1 MVTQLQILNYKKSLV
16 LKNRFRK
23 YLPVVV
29 DIETGGFDPASNA
42 ILEIAITLIE
52 EENKKLIV
60 GETFRHHIIP
70 FEGSIVEKESLEFT
84 KINLDHPLRNAVTE
98 SEALNDLFKIINKA
112 KNKYECSRAILV
124 GHNAHFDNS
133 FLTESLKRN
142 NIKKTPFHK
151 FSVIDT
157 VSLGVL
163 ATGQTVLARICDKL
177 NIDYDN
183 DEAHSAAYDT
193 VVTAQVFCSILN
205 KYDS

>member
-1 MVTQLQILNYKKSLV
+1 MVTLPQIQNYKKSLV

-29 DIETGGFDPASNA
+29 DIETGGFDPEKNA

-52 EENKKLIV
+52 EENDKFYP
-60 GETFRHHIIP
+60 GETFRYHINP
-70 FEGSIVEKESLEFT
+70 FEGSIVEKESLDFT
-84 KINLDHPLRNAVTE
+84 KIKLDHPLRNAVDE
-98 SEALNDLFKIINKA
+98 LEALNDLFKIINRT

-124 GHNAHFDNS
+124 GHNAHFDKS
-133 FLTESLKRN
+133 FLDASVIRN

-163 ATGQTVLARICDKL
+163 ATGQTVLARICEHL
-177 NIDYDN
+177 SVNYDN

-193 VVTAQVFCSILN
+193 GVTAKVFCKIVNSFDN
-205 KYDS
+205 

>member
-1 MVTQLQILNYKKSLV
+1 MVTQPQILNYKKSLV

-29 DIETGGFDPASNA
+29 DIETGGFDPTSNA

-60 GETFRHHIIP
+60 GETFRHHIVP

-163 ATGQTVLARICDKL
+163 ATGQTVLARICEKL

>member
-1 MVTQLQILNYKKSLV
+1 M

-29 DIETGGFDPASNA
+29 DIETGGFDPDINA

-52 EENKKLIV
+52 EEKGILV
-60 GETFRHHIIP
+60 PGDTFRHHINP

-84 KINLDHPLRNAVTE
+84 KIKLDHPLRNAIE
-98 SEALNDLFKIINKA
+98 EAEALNDLFKIINKA

-124 GHNAHFDNS
+124 GHNAHFDKS
-133 FLTESLKRN
+133 FLDSSVNRN
-142 NIKKTPFHK
+142 KIKKTPFHK

-163 ATGQTVLARICDKL
+163 ATGQTVLARICDEL
-177 NIDYDN
+177 SIDYDN

-193 VVTAQVFCSILN
+193 KVTAEVFCRIIN
-205 KYDS
+205 KFDS

>member
-1 MVTQLQILNYKKSLV
+1 V

-29 DIETGGFDPASNA
+29 DIETGGFDPEKNA

-52 EENKKLIV
+52 EENDKFYP
-60 GETFRHHIIP
+60 GETFRYHINP
-70 FEGSIVEKESLEFT
+70 FEGSIVEKESLDFT
-84 KINLDHPLRNAVTE
+84 KIKLDHPLRNAVDE
-98 SEALNDLFKIINKA
+98 LEALNDLFKIINRT

-124 GHNAHFDNS
+124 GHNAHFDKS
-133 FLTESLKRN
+133 FLDASVIRN

-163 ATGQTVLARICDKL
+163 ATGQTVLARICEHL
-177 NIDYDN
+177 SVNYDN

-193 VVTAQVFCSILN
+193 GVTAEVFCKIINSFDN
-205 KYDS
+205 

>member
-1 MVTQLQILNYKKSLV
+1 M

-29 DIETGGFDPASNA
+29 DIETGGFDPELNA

-52 EENKKLIV
+52 EQDNKFVV
-60 GETFRHHIIP
+60 GETYRHHINP
-70 FEGSIVEKESLEFT
+70 FENSIIEKESLDFT
-84 KINLDHPLRNAVTE
+84 KIKLDHPLRNAIDE
-98 SEALNDLFKIINKA
+98 KDAIKDIFKIINKI

-124 GHNAHFDNS
+124 GHNAHFDMS
-133 FLTESLKRN
+133 FLDAAVKRN

-163 ATGQTVLARICDKL
+163 ATGQTVLARICDQL
-177 NIDYDN
+177 GIDYDN
-183 DEAHSAAYDT
+183 DQAHSAAYDT
-193 VVTAQVFCSILN
+193 LVTAKVFCAIFNS
-205 KYDS
+205 YDN

>member
-1 MVTQLQILNYKKSLV
+1 M

-29 DIETGGFDPASNA
+29 DIETGGFDPEENA

-52 EENKKLIV
+52 EDNNVYKV
-60 GETFRHHIIP
+60 GETFRHHIEP

-84 KINLDHPLRNAVTE
+84 KIKLDHPLRGAI
-98 SEALNDLFKIINKA
+98 SEKDALNDIFKIINKT

-124 GHNAHFDNS
+124 GHNAHFDSS
-133 FLTESLKRN
+133 FLQAAVKRN

-183 DEAHSAAYDT
+183 EKAHSAAYDSD
-193 VVTAQVFCSILN
+193 VTAKVLCSIIN
-205 KYDS
+205 KFDN

>member
-1 MVTQLQILNYKKSLV
+1 MAIQPQTLNYKKSLV

-29 DIETGGFDPASNA
+29 DLETGGFDPEINA

-52 EENKKLIV
+52 EEDNKLIV
-60 GETFRHHIIP
+60 GDTYRHHIEP
-70 FEGSIVEKESLEFT
+70 FEGSIVEEESLEFT
-84 KINLDHPLRNAVTE
+84 KIKLDHPLRNGINE
-98 SEALNDLFKIINKA
+98 KDALNDLFKIINKT

-124 GHNAHFDNS
+124 GHNAHFDSS
-133 FLTESLKRN
+133 FLAAAYKRN

-151 FSVIDT
+151 FSLIDT

-163 ATGQTVLARICDKL
+163 ATGQTVLARICDEL
-177 NIDYDN
+177 GIDYHN

-193 VVTAQVFCSILN
+193 VVTAKVFCSIVN
-205 KYDS
+205 NFDN

>member
-1 MVTQLQILNYKKSLV
+1 M

-29 DIETGGFDPASNA
+29 DIETGGFDPELNA

-52 EENKKLIV
+52 EQDNKFVV
-60 GETFRHHIIP
+60 GETYRHHINP
-70 FEGSIVEKESLEFT
+70 FQNSIIEKESLDFT
-84 KINLDHPLRNAVTE
+84 KIKLDHPLRNAIDE
-98 SEALNDLFKIINKA
+98 KDAIKDIFKIINKI

-124 GHNAHFDNS
+124 GHNAHFDMS
-133 FLTESLKRN
+133 FLDAAVKRN

-163 ATGQTVLARICDKL
+163 ATGQTVLARICDQL
-177 NIDYDN
+177 GIDYDN
-183 DEAHSAAYDT
+183 DQAHSAAYDT
-193 VVTAQVFCSILN
+193 LVTAKVFCAIFNS
-205 KYDS
+205 YDN

>member
-1 MVTQLQILNYKKSLV
+1 M

-29 DIETGGFDPASNA
+29 DIETGGFDPELNA

-52 EENKKLIV
+52 EQDNKFVV
-60 GETFRHHIIP
+60 GETYRHHINP
-70 FEGSIVEKESLEFT
+70 FENSIIEKESLDFT
-84 KINLDHPLRNAVTE
+84 KIKLDHPLRNAIDE
-98 SEALNDLFKIINKA
+98 KDAIKDIFKIINKI

-124 GHNAHFDNS
+124 GHNAHFDMS
-133 FLTESLKRN
+133 FLDAAIKRN

-163 ATGQTVLARICDKL
+163 ATGQTVLARICDQL
-177 NIDYDN
+177 EIDYDN
-183 DEAHSAAYDT
+183 DQAHSAAYDT
-193 VVTAQVFCSILN
+193 LVTAKVFCAIFNS
-205 KYDS
+205 YDN